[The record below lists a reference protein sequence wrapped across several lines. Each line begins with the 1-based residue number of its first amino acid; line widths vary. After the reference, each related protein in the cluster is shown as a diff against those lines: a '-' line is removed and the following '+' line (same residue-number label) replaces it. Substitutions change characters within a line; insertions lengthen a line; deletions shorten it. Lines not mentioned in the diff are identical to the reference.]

1 MSLRGSTNVKV
12 LIDGKPS
19 IIGNGDVSQLLQSIP
34 ADAIESIEVIPNP
47 PANYDA
53 DGEGIINI
61 ILKKNSRPGIN
72 GTTTI
77 GVGTRDNY
85 NADASLSYQNG
96 KVNLYGNYSLKDGN
110 TYETGTQEVTYLQP
124 SGFRCVYQ

>member
-1 MSLRGSTNVKV
+1 MRYKLSMVKKVFSVNQSLVSKGGNAADLLRNVPTLQVDVDGNVSLRGSTNVKV

-19 IIGNGDVSQLLQSIP
+19 IIGNGDVTQLLQSIP

-61 ILKKNSRPGIN
+61 ILKKNSRPGLN
-72 GTTTI
+72 GSAAI
-77 GVGTRDNY
+77 GGRY
-85 NADASLSYQNG
+85 RRKL
-96 KVNLYGNYSLKDGN
+96 
-110 TYETGTQEVTYLQP
+110 
-124 SGFRCVYQ
+124 